1 MLLKKYY
8 FCIQNIAIML
18 EKFSFNDFKGQLQT
32 NKNLRFAT
40 YGIGSILG
48 LLVLYFAYRQFI
60 WAPSNEK
67 SKESYYRG
75 LNLAAKD
82 STDAAI
88 NELEPVVKKFDG
100 KQGGEVAQFILARQ
114 YMTKGDFKKALK
126 ALEDVD
132 VNDTYV
138 SVYKLGLQADCNS
151 ELGKYQEALD
161 LYLEAAEQNEN
172 ELTTPTFL
180 FKAGLVA
187 EELKNYEEANE
198 LYTRI
203 KGNYL
208 NFSNAKSIDKY
219 IARTKNRK

>member
-1 MLLKKYY
+1 
-8 FCIQNIAIML
+8 ML
-18 EKFSFNDFKGQLQT
+18 EKFSLNDFKSQLQT
-32 NKNLRFAT
+32 NKNLRLAT
-40 YGIGSILG
+40 YGLGSVLG

-60 WAPSNEK
+60 WSPSNEK

-75 LNLAAKD
+75 LNLAVKD

-88 NELEPVVKKFDG
+88 NELEPVVKKYDG
-100 KQGGEVAQFILARQ
+100 KQGGEIAQFVLARQ
-114 YMTKGDFKKALK
+114 YMTKGDFKKAIES
-126 ALEDVD
+126 LEDVD

-138 SVYKLGLQADCNS
+138 SVYKLGLIADCNS

-161 LYLEAAEQNEN
+161 LYLEAAEKNEN

-180 FKAGLVA
+180 FKAALVA
-187 EELKNYEEANE
+187 EEMKNFEEANE

-208 NFSNAKSIDKY
+208 NFSNSKSIDKY

>member
-1 MLLKKYY
+1 
-8 FCIQNIAIML
+8 ML
-18 EKFSFNDFKGQLQT
+18 EKFSLNDFKSQLQT

-40 YGIGSILG
+40 YGLGSVLG

-60 WAPSNEK
+60 WSPSNEK

-75 LNLAAKD
+75 LNLAVKD

-88 NELEPVVKKFDG
+88 NELEPVVKKYDG
-100 KQGGEVAQFILARQ
+100 KQGGEIAQFVLARQ
-114 YMTKGDFKKALK
+114 YMSKGDFKKAIES
-126 ALEDVD
+126 LEDVD

-138 SVYKLGLQADCNS
+138 SVYKLGLMADCNS

-161 LYLEAAEQNEN
+161 LYLEASEKNEN
-172 ELTTPTFL
+172 DLTTPSFL
-180 FKAGLVA
+180 FKAALVA
-187 EELKNYEEANE
+187 EEMKNFEEANE

-208 NFSNAKSIDKY
+208 NFSNSKSIDKY

>member
-1 MLLKKYY
+1 
-8 FCIQNIAIML
+8 ML
-18 EKFSFNDFKGQLQT
+18 EKFSLNDFKSQLQT

-40 YGIGSILG
+40 YGLGSVLG

-60 WAPSNEK
+60 WSPINEK

-75 LNLAAKD
+75 LNLAVKD

-88 NELEPVVKKFDG
+88 NELEPVVKKYDG
-100 KQGGEVAQFILARQ
+100 KQGGEIAQFVLARQ
-114 YMTKGDFKKALK
+114 YMTKGDFKKAIES
-126 ALEDVD
+126 LEDVD

-138 SVYKLGLQADCNS
+138 SVYKLGLMADCNS

-161 LYLEAAEQNEN
+161 LYLEAAEKNEN
-172 ELTTPTFL
+172 DLTTPSFL
-180 FKAGLVA
+180 FKAALVA
-187 EELKNYEEANE
+187 EEMKNFEEANE

-208 NFSNAKSIDKY
+208 NFSNSKSIDKY

>member
-1 MLLKKYY
+1 
-8 FCIQNIAIML
+8 ML
-18 EKFSFNDFKGQLQT
+18 EKFSLNDFKSQLQT

-40 YGIGSILG
+40 YGLGSLLG

-75 LNLAAKD
+75 LNLAVKD

-88 NELEPVVKKFDG
+88 NELEPVVKKYDG
-100 KQGGEVAQFILARQ
+100 KQGGEIAQYVLARQ
-114 YMTKGDFKKALK
+114 YMSKGDFKKAIES
-126 ALEDVD
+126 LEDVD

-138 SVYKLGLQADCNS
+138 SVYKLGLMADCNS

-161 LYLEAAEQNEN
+161 LYLEAAEKNEN
-172 ELTTPTFL
+172 DLTTPSFL
-180 FKAGLVA
+180 FKAALVA
-187 EELKNYEEANE
+187 EEMKNFEEANE

-208 NFSNAKSIDKY
+208 NFSNSKSIDKY

>member
-1 MLLKKYY
+1 
-8 FCIQNIAIML
+8 
-18 EKFSFNDFKGQLQT
+18 
-32 NKNLRFAT
+32 
-40 YGIGSILG
+40 
-48 LLVLYFAYRQFI
+48 
-60 WAPSNEK
+60 
-67 SKESYYRG
+67 
-75 LNLAAKD
+75 
-82 STDAAI
+82 
-88 NELEPVVKKFDG
+88 
-100 KQGGEVAQFILARQ
+100 
-114 YMTKGDFKKALK
+114 MTKGDFKKALK
-126 ALEDVD
+126 ELEEVD

-172 ELTTPTFL
+172 ELTTPSFL

-208 NFSNAKSIDKY
+208 NFLNSKSIDKY
-219 IARTKNRK
+219 IARTKNRI

>member
-1 MLLKKYY
+1 
-8 FCIQNIAIML
+8 ML
-18 EKFSFNDFKGQLQT
+18 EKFSLNDFKSQLQT

-40 YGIGSILG
+40 YGLGSLLG

-67 SKESYYRG
+67 SKESYFRG
-75 LNLAAKD
+75 LNLAVKD

-88 NELEPVVKKFDG
+88 NELEPVVKKYDG
-100 KQGGEVAQFILARQ
+100 KQGGEIAQYVLARQ
-114 YMTKGDFKKALK
+114 YMSKGDFKKAIES
-126 ALEDVD
+126 LEDVD

-138 SVYKLGLQADCNS
+138 SVYKLGLMADCNS

-161 LYLEAAEQNEN
+161 LYLEAAEKNEN
-172 ELTTPTFL
+172 DLTTPSFL
-180 FKAGLVA
+180 FKAALVA
-187 EELKNYEEANE
+187 EEMKNFEEANE

-208 NFSNAKSIDKY
+208 NFSNSKSIDKY

>member
-1 MLLKKYY
+1 
-8 FCIQNIAIML
+8 ML
-18 EKFSFNDFKGQLQT
+18 EKFSLNDFKSQLQT

-40 YGIGSILG
+40 YGLGSVLG

-60 WAPSNEK
+60 WYPSNEK

-75 LNLAAKD
+75 LNLAVKD

-88 NELEPVVKKFDG
+88 NELEPVVKKYDG
-100 KQGGEVAQFILARQ
+100 KQGGEIAQFVLARQ
-114 YMTKGDFKKALK
+114 YMTKGDFKKAIEF
-126 ALEDVD
+126 LEDVD

-138 SVYKLGLQADCNS
+138 SVYKLGLMADCNS
-151 ELGKYQEALD
+151 ELGKYQDALD
-161 LYLEAAEQNEN
+161 LYLEAAEKNEN
-172 ELTTPTFL
+172 DLTTPSYL
-180 FKAGLVA
+180 FKAALVA
-187 EELKNYEEANE
+187 EEMKNFEEANE

-208 NFSNAKSIDKY
+208 NFSNSKSIDKY